1 MFNNKKKRFCLGV
14 EEFTKLDGVADSIN
28 DFYMEVFDIE
38 MRPYDFLFLI
48 REDRPRMMLGNG
60 RWIHHT
66 VFRESFSS
74 FIREEFSYLF
84 GEKSNAVE
92 RRFKELLEMAAND
105 SEDRPALLVGWSRWF
120 APDRCVDDE
129 VYETYDFEQS
139 ENVIMHIL
147 DSLGLPLLQLEF
159 VKDYLKSDSRFEL
172 SRCEM
177 DLLKMVGKNLL
188 SCDEQICRKLD
199 EITAES

>member
-1 MFNNKKKRFCLGV
+1 MFNNKEKRFCLGV

-28 DFYMEVFDIE
+28 DFYTEVFDIE
-38 MRPYDFLFLI
+38 MNPYDFLFLI
-48 REDRPRMMLGNG
+48 REDRPKMMLGDG
-60 RWIHHT
+60 TWIHHT
-66 VFRESFSS
+66 LFRETFSP

-92 RRFKELLEMAAND
+92 RRFKELLEVAAND
-105 SEDRPALLVGWSRWF
+105 SEDRPKLLVGWSRWF
-120 APDRCVDDE
+120 APDRYVDDE

-159 VKDYLKSDSRFEL
+159 VKDYLKADSRFEL

-188 SCDEQICRKLD
+188 SCDEQICRKLN
-199 EITAES
+199 ETIAES